1 MFNPM
6 KLAVIHMVA
15 AALIILALAPTV
27 QAQDAKP
34 ARIGFLSRTTPAA
47 PSIAAFHQGMR
58 DRGHIEG
65 RTYVL
70 VPAWNKPGGKRE
82 KTAVLARKLVARG
95 VDLIVTVG
103 SSRAYHASRA
113 APSTPIVM
121 ASSADPVRAGLIKS
135 LAAPGGNITGVS
147 SAAVDAGV
155 KRIEILKQLVPGLR
169 RIAVIYRRP
178 GPEITSKLWSAVD
191 KYTARVLD
199 IEFINFNTINLDD
212 FDALFRRVSAAGA
225 GAISVRSTPAFSMA
239 ERRRLM
245 QAALRAKLPSAVPR
259 TQMVKMGGLLSLG
272 PNRTW
277 LYHRAAVYVDKI
289 LKGAKPAD
297 LPVERPAKFKLVI
310 NLKTAKTLGI
320 TIPPSILLRADEVIE

>member
-6 KLAVIHMVA
+6 KLAVIHMVT

-103 SSRAYHASRA
+103 SRRAYHASRA

-169 RIAVIYRRP
+169 RIAVIHWRATKM
-178 GPEITSKLWSAVD
+178 GSKLWSAVD

-199 IEFINFNTINLDD
+199 IEFITFNTINLDD
-212 FDALFRRVSAAGA
+212 FDALFRRVSGAGA
-225 GAISVRSTPAFSMA
+225 GAITVRSTPAYSMA
-239 ERRRLM
+239 ERRLLV
-245 QAALRAKLPSAVPR
+245 QAALRAKLPSVLPR

-272 PNRTW
+272 SNRTW
-277 LYHRAAVYVDKI
+277 IYHRAAVYVDKI

>member
-1 MFNPM
+1 
-6 KLAVIHMVA
+6 
-15 AALIILALAPTV
+15 
-27 QAQDAKP
+27 
-34 ARIGFLSRTTPAA
+34 
-47 PSIAAFHQGMR
+47 
-58 DRGHIEG
+58 
-65 RTYVL
+65 
-70 VPAWNKPGGKRE
+70 AWNKPGGKRE

-169 RIAVIYRRP
+169 RIAVIHRSP
-178 GPEITSKLWSAVD
+178 GSEVRSKLWSAVD
-191 KYTARVLD
+191 KYTAKVLD

-245 QAALRAKLPSAVPR
+245 QAALRAKLPSVLPR

-272 PNRTW
+272 SNRTW
-277 LYHRAAVYVDKI
+277 VYHRAAVYVDKI

-297 LPVERPAKFKLVI
+297 LPVERPSRFELVI
-310 NLKTAKTLGI
+310 NLKTAKALGI
-320 TIPPSILLRADEVIE
+320 TVPPSILLRADEVIE

>member
-6 KLAVIHMVA
+6 KLAVIHMVT

-103 SSRAYHASRA
+103 SRRAYHASRA

-169 RIAVIYRRP
+169 RIAVIHWRATKM
-178 GPEITSKLWSAVD
+178 GSKLWSAVD

-199 IEFINFNTINLDD
+199 IEFITFNTINLDD
-212 FDALFRRVSAAGA
+212 FDALFRRVSGAGA
-225 GAISVRSTPAFSMA
+225 GAITVRSTPAYSMA

>member
-1 MFNPM
+1 MG
-6 KLAVIHMVA
+6 KKIT
-15 AALIILALAPTV
+15 ILAIAFAVLAFTQPAHAQ
-27 QAQDAKP
+27 QAEKP

-47 PSIAAFHQGMR
+47 PSIASFHQGMR

-178 GPEITSKLWSAVD
+178 GPEVYSKLWSAVD

-199 IEFINFNTINLDD
+199 IEFITFNTINLDD
-212 FDALFRRVSAAGA
+212 FDALFRRVSAVGA
-225 GAISVRSTPAFSMA
+225 GAITVRSTPAFSMA
-239 ERRRLM
+239 ELRLLV
-245 QAALRAKLPSAVPR
+245 QAALRAKLPSVLAR

-272 PNRTW
+272 PKRTW
-277 LYHRAAVYVDKI
+277 IYHRAADYVDKI

-297 LPVERPAKFKLVI
+297 LPVERPSRFELVI
-310 NLKTAKTLGI
+310 NLKTAKALGI
-320 TIPPSILLRADEVIE
+320 TVPPSILLRADEVIE